1 MSIKNSPARRV
12 FVVVN
17 TIVLTAVGI
26 LCVLP
31 ILNVLAISFS
41 SSAAANANQVLFWPV
56 DFNTLSYE
64 YVMEHAEF
72 GRAFL
77 ISVVRVL
84 IGLPINM
91 ALMVMTAYPLSKSKE
106 AFPIRNGAAWFFIFA
121 MLFSV
126 SLVPQYMV
134 IRSMGLLDT
143 IWAMILPGALPIFN
157 MVLVM
162 NFFRSLPKEIEESA
176 FIDGA
181 GYWTS
186 LIKIYLPL
194 SLPSLATV
202 ALFTIVGHWNS
213 WFDGM
218 IFMNNT
224 ANYPLQSYLQTVVV
238 RYDTETLSKMTLEE
252 LEQINKVSNRTT
264 QCAQIFIA
272 ALPILCV
279 YPFLQKYF
287 VKGLVMGSVKG

>member
-1 MSIKNSPARRV
+1 MSIKSSPARRV

-17 TIVLTAVGI
+17 TILLTAVGI

-84 IGLPINM
+84 IGLP
-91 ALMVMTAYPLSKSKE
+91 
-106 AFPIRNGAAWFFIFA
+106 
-121 MLFSV
+121 
-126 SLVPQYMV
+126 
-134 IRSMGLLDT
+134 
-143 IWAMILPGALPIFN
+143 
-157 MVLVM
+157 
-162 NFFRSLPKEIEESA
+162 KEIEESA

-218 IFMNNT
+218 IYITTPSRVPMQTYLRSILIDMNV
-224 ANYPLQSYLQTVVV
+224 ADMSADDY
-238 RYDTETLSKMTLEE
+238 E
-252 LEQINKVSNRTT
+252 LYAMLANRTVK
-264 QCAQIFIA
+264 CSQIIVA
-272 ALPILCV
+272 TIPILCV
-279 YPFLQKYF
+279 YPFLQRYF
-287 VKGLVMGSVKG
+287 VSGIVLGSVKG

>member
-1 MSIKNSPARRV
+1 MSIKSSPARRV

-84 IGLPINM
+84 IG
-91 ALMVMTAYPLSKSKE
+91 
-106 AFPIRNGAAWFFIFA
+106 
-121 MLFSV
+121 
-126 SLVPQYMV
+126 
-134 IRSMGLLDT
+134 
-143 IWAMILPGALPIFN
+143 
-157 MVLVM
+157 
-162 NFFRSLPKEIEESA
+162 LPKEIEESA